1 MAFITGYS
9 STCAQRIFIITILV
23 AVELLL
29 RLVLS
34 VYSLW
39 QLRSCLPSSWFSC
52 GGCQQK
58 KPEPL
63 SSSTLHPPGQF
74 PLLPFK
80 FNHKSVI
87 SVTLYPRGQFC
98 LLCHTCKVSFF
109 CITLCPPGRFFLLL
123 CIHQFILLCVTLYP
137 PGQSFLC
144 YTHQVSFLCYPIP
157 IRSVFSALYPSG
169 QFSLLTFTH
178 QVSLFLCFYTHQVSL
193 LYDTLYL
200 PGLFSLLHYTCK
212 VSFLCVTLYQPGQSS
227 LCYIIPTRSIF
238 SALHYTLR
246 PDVTVMVDGV
256 KHQVTVYPH

>member
-63 SSSTLHPPGQF
+63 STSTLHPPGQF
-74 PLLPFK
+74 PLLPF
-80 FNHKSVI
+80 NHKSVI
-87 SVTLYPRGQFC
+87 SVTLHPRGQFC
-98 LLCHTCKVSFF
+98 LLCHTCKVSFL

-123 CIHQFILLCVTLYP
+123 CTHQFILLCVTLYP

-193 LYDTLYL
+193 LCDSCQVCFLSYTIPARSVFSVLPYTNQVSLLCVILYP
-200 PGLFSLLHYTCK
+200 PGPFSLH
-212 VSFLCVTLYQPGQSS
+212 
-227 LCYIIPTRSIF
+227 YIIPF
-238 SALHYTLR
+238 AL
-246 PDVTVMVDGV
+246 M
-256 KHQVTVYPH
+256 

>member
-1 MAFITGYS
+1 MGDVS
-9 STCAQRIFIITILV
+9 RKSQ
-23 AVELLL
+23 
-29 RLVLS
+29 S
-34 VYSLW
+34 H
-39 QLRSCLPSSWFSC
+39 
-52 GGCQQK
+52 CQQV
-58 KPEPL
+58 PYTHQVSFPCYPL
-63 SSSTLHPPGQF
+63 TISQSSQ
-74 PLLPFK
+74 LPFTHEAS
-80 FNHKSVI
+80 FVYYA
-87 SVTLYPRGQFC
+87 TPAR
-98 LLCHTCKVSFF
+98 SFF
-109 CITLCPPGRFFLLL
+109 SVLPYAHPVDFFLLL
-123 CIHQFILLCVTLYP
+123 CTHQFILLCVTLYP

-144 YTHQVSFLCYPIP
+144 YTHQVSFLSYPIP

-246 PDVTVMVDGV
+246 PDVTVMVDSV